1 MPSNKEVLEQI
12 RCLESNQDKNETTNE
27 LLKFMNTLVADVW
40 FVNGNKTWFVGY
52 VIDVK
57 EGICT
62 IEHLDRVGH
71 GNGEWKYPV
80 REDIYVRLMLL
91 R

>member
-1 MPSNKEVLEQI
+1 MYGL
-12 RCLESNQDKNETTNE
+12 
-27 LLKFMNTLVADVW
+27 W
-40 FVNGNKTWFVGY
+40 NGNKTWFVGY

-57 EGICT
+57 QGICT

-71 GNGEWKYPV
+71 RNGEWKYPV